1 MKNLLKNIV
10 FILFAMGLSFLAV
23 CAGSSPNNTAAAGT
37 AVGGTAARQAENSG
51 YKTLDQAIKEAAE
64 RIDKQ
69 IAAGT
74 KIAILNFNST
84 SDQFSIYVI
93 DELTAN
99 FLDTR
104 KLIVIDRKE
113 IDLIRGELKF
123 QLSGEVSDESIQ
135 ELGKILGA
143 QTIVSGSLME
153 IGDTYRIV
161 IRALSVQTATV
172 EVQYRTDIA
181 NDNRVRALLA
191 TGKTANI
198 GNASLSKETA
208 APAENQPGPAAQ
220 TKTGTV
226 IDFMTTGARSGTA
239 AVSGKAGGSLLCIQS
254 SYTPYSVPVG
264 WNKVGSFEVGTPTDK
279 TYMTTVSKREASGEK
294 YSVPINGGNVSVT
307 TLISFADIWDYEVFH
322 YQIHENSQR
331 NISINSNNNGKPTIF
346 IVAVMYAW
354 PSTRVTMT
362 PAKGVTVFDD
372 PAGSSGF
379 RAVVQFLVQ
388 EDTGGTKNINV
399 SDYSRG
405 DGRTLVV
412 GLYLK

>member
-1 MKNLLKNIV
+1 MKSVLKNFV
-10 FILFAMGLSFLAV
+10 FILFVTVLSILTA

-191 TGKTANI
+191 TGKPAN
-198 GNASLSKETA
+198 
-208 APAENQPGPAAQ
+208 
-220 TKTGTV
+220 TG
-226 IDFMTTGARSGTA
+226 
-239 AVSGKAGGSLLCIQS
+239 
-254 SYTPYSVPVG
+254 
-264 WNKVGSFEVGTPTDK
+264 
-279 TYMTTVSKREASGEK
+279 
-294 YSVPINGGNVSVT
+294 
-307 TLISFADIWDYEVFH
+307 
-322 YQIHENSQR
+322 
-331 NISINSNNNGKPTIF
+331 
-346 IVAVMYAW
+346 
-354 PSTRVTMT
+354 
-362 PAKGVTVFDD
+362 
-372 PAGSSGF
+372 
-379 RAVVQFLVQ
+379 
-388 EDTGGTKNINV
+388 NINV
-399 SDYSRG
+399 SKPTVPSQSATPVPVPVVQTAQVSEKDLVGVWKGSYFAGQGETALILNVYEERGTYRAIFEFYNLPGRSNSREG
-405 DGRTLVV
+405 KFYMQVSYNRTRELF
-412 GLYLK
+412 YLKATEWIEYPSNYNVVNLEGTVTGDVFSGFLSGNLSGSNYKFRVVRQEKK